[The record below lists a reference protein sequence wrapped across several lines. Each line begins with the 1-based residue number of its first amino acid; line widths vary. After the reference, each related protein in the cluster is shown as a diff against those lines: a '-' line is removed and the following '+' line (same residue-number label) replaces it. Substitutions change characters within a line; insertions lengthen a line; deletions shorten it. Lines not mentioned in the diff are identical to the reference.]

1 MCAARRAAAWRG
13 APCPLPQ
20 AWPCPVGK
28 RSGTRSLEVAAAA
41 LLVPKQESPP
51 CSKAEW
57 TAPGWAVPKPR
68 SGAAQHLVVF
78 CNQPPASRLSPN
90 FPFSFSPSRSR
101 FSRTNLWRVAGARF
115 LRLGPRQATLWHG
128 RRHKPSYPR
137 RVPGV
142 APRAARAG
150 RAPPAS
156 RPSRAAR
163 RRRAARLRGT
173 PWRRP
178 AAGHGRRRAHD
189 AWRARV
195 ARCQC
200 KQAAEWRTRVEVGLL
215 CSVRLW
221 FFAKPCRVRRA
232 GRTCATG

>member
-41 LLVPKQESPP
+41 LLVPKQESPRALFESRMDSTWLG
-51 CSKAEW
+51 CSKNRGLVQHTWLCFATSRQPAFAQFPVLAES
-57 TAPGWAVPKPR
+57 K
-68 SGAAQHLVVF
+68 S
-78 CNQPPASRLSPN
+78 
-90 FPFSFSPSRSR
+90 

-150 RAPPAS
+150 RAPPARTRPAMLVRVDFKVPQVPPALPPP
-156 RPSRAAR
+156 RPSGAQ
-163 RRRAARLRGT
+163 
-173 PWRRP
+173 RP
-178 AAGHGRRRAHD
+178 APP
-189 AWRARV
+189 
-195 ARCQC
+195 
-200 KQAAEWRTRVEVGLL
+200 L
-215 CSVRLW
+215 C
-221 FFAKPCRVRRA
+221 C
-232 GRTCATG
+232 